1 VVLVGEIRDG
11 ETASIAVQAAL
22 TGHMVLSS
30 LHTNDAPTAIPRL
43 MDMNVPAFLAAAV
56 LNAVVAQRLVRK
68 ICLDCIYSVAPEPA
82 TIETLKKQ
90 MAELGLESSFKPPKF
105 IYKGKGCPSCGG
117 TGYRGRIG
125 IFEILN
131 VSEEVRKEMVSP
143 EFSLDKM
150 KAVARSQGMISM
162 FEDGLRKVEK
172 GMTTVEELLRVVRE

>member
-1 VVLVGEIRDG
+1 MD
-11 ETASIAVQAAL
+11 
-22 TGHMVLSS
+22 MVF
-30 LHTNDAPTAIPRL
+30 TDKTRL
-43 MDMNVPAFLAAAV
+43 MDMDVPAFLAAAV

-68 ICLDCIYSVAPEPA
+68 ICLDCIYSLTPEPEI
-82 TIETLKKQ
+82 IETLKRQ
-90 MAELGLESSFKPPKF
+90 MAEQGLESAFKPLKF

-143 EFSLDKM
+143 TFSLDQM